1 MANLSSVARSA
12 YGDLLRLLK
21 DDMVANV
28 RGSLVTKQRGDKVY
42 WYAAEKIGHDVKFW
56 YLGPDSTETRDRV
69 DRMKEL
75 RVQAGE
81 RRKER
86 ARLARLLR
94 AEGMTPVDRGTG
106 GLLLAM
112 ARVGTFRLGG
122 ALIGTNA
129 FRLMEGEL
137 GTTLPLGSV
146 ASTGDVDIAQFER
159 LSVALQDNVEPSLA
173 ETFSALKFD
182 PVQGLDRNS
191 VWRWRQR
198 GATGMMVEFLTPSF
212 DEKEGIRDLPALGVK
227 ARALHHLNYLISE
240 PINAVALY
248 RDGILVQ
255 IPRPEKFA
263 IHKLIVA
270 DRRRDGSVSFKA
282 EKDRH
287 QAAFIIATMAED
299 RPSDIWEAYE
309 DALARGPRWRERIER
324 TLERMPDTRDIL
336 RACETG

>member
-1 MANLSSVARSA
+1 MANLSSIARSA

-28 RGSLVTKQRGDKVY
+28 RGSLVTKERGGRVY
-42 WYAAEKIGHDVKFW
+42 WYAAEKIGSTVKFW
-56 YLGPDSTETRDRV
+56 YLGPDSTEIRNRV
-69 DRMKEL
+69 DRMNEL
-75 RVQAGE
+75 RE
-81 RRKER
+81 RAAERKQER

-112 ARVGTFRLGG
+112 AKVGTFRLGG
-122 ALIGTNA
+122 TLIGTNA

-146 ASTGDVDIAQFER
+146 ATTGDVDIAQFER
-159 LSVALQDNVEPSLA
+159 LSGSSQDTVEPSLA

-182 PVQGLDRNS
+182 PVPDLHCDS
-191 VWRWRQR
+191 VWRWRQS
-198 GATGMMVEFLTPSF
+198 GQTGMMIEFLTPSF
-212 DEKEGIRDLPALGVK
+212 DAEEGIRDLPALGVK
-227 ARALHHLNYLISE
+227 ARALHHLNYLVSD
-240 PINAVALY
+240 PIHAVALY

-270 DRRRDGSVSFKA
+270 DRRRDGPMSFKA
-282 EKDRH
+282 VKDRQ
-287 QAAFIIATMAED
+287 QAAFIIETMAED
-299 RPSDIWEAYE
+299 RPSDIWDAYK
-309 DALARGPRWRERIER
+309 DAMARGPKWRERIDR
-324 TLERMPDTRDIL
+324 TLERMMGTRDVL
-336 RACETG
+336 MACEVA